1 MLVTLCVCIIV
12 YMFMYCDHIYFYM
25 FGKEPFCSCG
35 GILSQKKHE
44 NGKQKLHDSAK
55 MGLKLYEF

>member
-44 NGKQKLHDSAK
+44 NGKQKLHDCAK
-55 MGLKLYEF
+55 MG